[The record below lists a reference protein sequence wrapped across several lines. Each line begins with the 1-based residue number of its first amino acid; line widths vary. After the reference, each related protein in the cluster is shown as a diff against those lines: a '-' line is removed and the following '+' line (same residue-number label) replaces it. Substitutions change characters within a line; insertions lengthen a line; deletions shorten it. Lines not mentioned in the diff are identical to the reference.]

1 MYSWRLI
8 VARYGFWDADQDDD
22 AAFDRRLGA
31 VLREVGDRGK
41 LWPGWPVGWSRRRQN
56 EITRISSNSS
66 SGHSVL
72 QMYKM
77 NE

>member
-41 LWPGWPVGWSRRRQN
+41 LVLSEAVRQ
-56 EITRISSNSS
+56 
-66 SGHSVL
+66 V
-72 QMYKM
+72 
-77 NE
+77 